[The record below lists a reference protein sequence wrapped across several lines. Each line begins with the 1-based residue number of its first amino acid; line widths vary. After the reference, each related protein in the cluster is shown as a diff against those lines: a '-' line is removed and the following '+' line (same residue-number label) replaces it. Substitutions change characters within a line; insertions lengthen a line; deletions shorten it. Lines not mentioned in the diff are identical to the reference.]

1 MGLRGGS
8 TCGATCG
15 SALTQRSLGVY
26 IPSRCAPGVERCG
39 RPQPIAPAV
48 RVRVAV
54 RTKPRGVVR
63 RSARGREARR
73 SSIMN
78 VGRRVDYAV
87 RALCYLAAQP
97 PAPVVPRAEIQER
110 QNIPPHF
117 LSKILRSLVGAG
129 FLQSVSGAHGGFHLG
144 RPARDISLR
153 AVYESVEGRL
163 SLIEC
168 VDGREGF
175 CRFAPVCTQIDIWS
189 GAQQMLGVY
198 LETVSIGDIADA
210 GGLVPRLGERSPAG
224 WGQVP
229 KVN

>member
-1 MGLRGGS
+1 MTALLPRIAVSARRLR
-8 TCGATCG
+8 T
-15 SALTQRSLGVY
+15 
-26 IPSRCAPGVERCG
+26 
-39 RPQPIAPAV
+39 PAV
-48 RVRVAV
+48 RRKGPAHD
-54 RTKPRGVVR
+54 
-63 RSARGREARR
+63 AQR

-97 PAPVVPRAEIQER
+97 RGRVVPRVEIQER

-117 LSKILRSLVGAG
+117 LSKILRALVGAG
-129 FLQSVSGAHGGFHLG
+129 FLQSLPGARGGFHLG
-144 RPARDISLR
+144 RSARDISLR

-168 VDGREGF
+168 VERREGF

-189 GAQQMLGVY
+189 GAQQMLGAY
-198 LETVSIGDIADA
+198 LEQISIGDIVDA
-210 GGLVPRLGERSPAG
+210 RGMVPRLRERAPAG

-229 KVN
+229 KVS

>member
-1 MGLRGGS
+1 MATRTLRKLEQGRHR
-8 TCGATCG
+8 AT
-15 SALTQRSLGVY
+15 A
-26 IPSRCAPGVERCG
+26 
-39 RPQPIAPAV
+39 
-48 RVRVAV
+48 
-54 RTKPRGVVR
+54 R
-63 RSARGREARR
+63 RLSGHAARR

-97 PAPVVPRAEIQER
+97 RDRVVPRSEIQER
-110 QNIPPHF
+110 QHIPPHF
-117 LSKILRSLVGAG
+117 LSKILRVLVGAG
-129 FLQSVSGAHGGFHLG
+129 FLQSVPGARGGFHLR

-168 VDGREGF
+168 VERGESF
-175 CRFAPVCTQIDIWS
+175 CRYAPVCTQIDIWS
-189 GAQQMLGVY
+189 GAQHMLGAY
-198 LETVSIGDIADA
+198 LEQISIGDIADA
-210 GGLVPRLGERSPAG
+210 RGLVPRLRERAPAG

>member
-1 MGLRGGS
+1 VPVATRTLRKLQPGR
-8 TCGATCG
+8 
-15 SALTQRSLGVY
+15 QRAA
-26 IPSRCAPGVERCG
+26 SRRL
-39 RPQPIAPAV
+39 PAH
-48 RVRVAV
+48 A
-54 RTKPRGVVR
+54 
-63 RSARGREARR
+63 ARR

-97 PAPVVPRAEIQER
+97 HDRVVPRSEIQER
-110 QNIPPHF
+110 QDIPPHF
-117 LSKILRSLVGAG
+117 LSKILRVLVSAG
-129 FLQSVSGAHGGFHLG
+129 FLQSVSGARGGFHLR

-153 AVYESVEGRL
+153 AVYESVEGGL

-168 VDGREGF
+168 VERRERF

-189 GAQQMLGVY
+189 GAQQMLGAY
-198 LETVSIGDIADA
+198 LEQISIGDIADA
-210 GGLVPRLGERSPAG
+210 RGLVPRLRERAPAG